1 MSFLGKAFVGF
12 GFTSCNDDDIVMN
25 KCVATHSTRTSEA
38 GVQVGVVGSKMD
50 QRMQKRYQR
59 MVTNLQR
66 QQAMVEHRRDETS
79 RMTSRLASDSEDYH
93 IGKVISKLLKP
104 EKKATSVGE
113 LHTCSVCLDD
123 ICTGDTNMTK
133 TSCGHVFHLSCLLKS
148 LTTKNKCPMCRS
160 DLEDIRATQKV
171 ANLLTPVTAEQL
183 IVEEISYFP
192 NAAHTQSI
200 TISRHPKRRVK
211 EMLRVFGFTL
221 LRAVAQF
228 VHDEN
233 MPDGWY
239 DDSETTDSE
248 DDDEETN
255 QDDEENSQAGEDDVD
270 VDDEDDENQ
279 NREEPDGYSSDNT
292 ADGADERRPAPPLQ
306 NQDLRFAL
314 NEIHIDE
321 VHQAAFNAFR

>member
-1 MSFLGKAFVGF
+1 M
-12 GFTSCNDDDIVMN
+12 
-25 KCVATHSTRTSEA
+25 
-38 GVQVGVVGSKMD
+38 
-50 QRMQKRYQR
+50 
-59 MVTNLQR
+59 
-66 QQAMVEHRRDETS
+66 
-79 RMTSRLASDSEDYH
+79 
-93 IGKVISKLLKP
+93 
-104 EKKATSVGE
+104 GE

-123 ICTGDTNMTK
+123 ICTGDANMTK

-171 ANLLTPVTAEQL
+171 ANLLTPVSAEQL

-192 NAAHTQSI
+192 HAAHTQSI

-228 VHDEN
+228 VHDDN

-248 DDDEETN
+248 DDDDETN

-306 NQDLRFAL
+306 NQDLRFVL

>member
-1 MSFLGKAFVGF
+1 MSFLGKALVGL
-12 GFTSCNDDDIVMN
+12 GLKSDNDVKPVTN
-25 KCVATHSTRTSEA
+25 KRVATRSTKTTSEA
-38 GVQVGVVGSKMD
+38 CVQVGSLDLKAE
-50 QRMQKRYQR
+50 QRTQKRYER
-59 MVTNLQR
+59 MVTEL
-66 QQAMVEHRRDETS
+66 RRLRARDEPSDETS
-79 RMTSRLASDSEDYH
+79 GLTSRLASESEDYH

-104 EKKATSVGE
+104 EKKAVATSADE
-113 LHTCSVCLDD
+113 MHTCSVCLEELS
-123 ICTGDTNMTK
+123 TANTNMTK
-133 TSCGHVFHLSCLLKS
+133 TNCGHVFHLTCLLKS
-148 LTTKNKCPMCRS
+148 LNTKNKCPMCRS
-160 DLEDIRATQKV
+160 DLEDPRPTQNV
-171 ANLLTPVTAEQL
+171 PNLLTPVAAEQL

-233 MPDGWY
+233 IPEGWY

-255 QDDEENSQAGEDDVD
+255 QGDEENSQE
-270 VDDEDDENQ
+270 DEDDENQ
-279 NREEPDGYSSDNT
+279 NQEEPDGYSSDNT
-292 ADGADERRPAPPLQ
+292 AVAGDEWRPLPPQ
-306 NQDLRFAL
+306 NQDLRFSL
-314 NEIHIDE
+314 DE